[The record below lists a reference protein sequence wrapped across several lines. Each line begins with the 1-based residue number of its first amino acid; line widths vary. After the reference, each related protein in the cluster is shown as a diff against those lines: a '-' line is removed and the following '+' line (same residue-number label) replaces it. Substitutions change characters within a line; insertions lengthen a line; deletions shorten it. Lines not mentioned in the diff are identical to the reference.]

1 MKEFQ
6 PGLFDKSHSVQ
17 IHGKIFDLSVPRVMG
32 VINLT
37 PDSFYEGSRLLD
49 SEAISKRI
57 EQFITDG
64 ADFIDIGAY
73 SSRPGARHIDEK
85 EELTRLEPTLKLLM
99 NQFPEVIV
107 SLDTFRSS
115 IVKVAI
121 EKYGVSLINDISAG
135 EFDKEMLK
143 TVSSMQ
149 VPYIMMH
156 MKGTPQNMQEN
167 PFYDNLMKD
176 LIDFFAKRVLAARE
190 SGIKDI
196 IIDPGFGFG
205 KTLDHNYQLLQNLDI
220 LKIVDCPILV
230 GLSRKSMI
238 YRYLNVQAEDALTGS
253 VALNTIAIL
262 KGANILRVH
271 DVKET
276 VQAVKLYTKMQE
288 FPIE

>member
-6 PGLFDKSHSVQ
+6 AGLFDKSRSVQ
-17 IHGKIFDLSVPRVMG
+17 IRGKIFDLSFPRVMG

-37 PDSFYEGSRLLD
+37 PDSFYDGSRFFK

-73 SSRPGARHIDEK
+73 SSRPGAKHIDEK
-85 EELTRLEPTLKLLM
+85 EELTRLEPTLKLLSD
-99 NQFPEVIV
+99 QFPEVIV

-115 IVKVAI
+115 IAQIAV

-135 EFDKEMLK
+135 ELDKKMFK
-143 TVSSMQ
+143 TVSRLQ

-156 MKGTPQNMQEN
+156 MKGNPQNMQEN
-167 PFYDNLMKD
+167 PVYDNLMRE
-176 LIDFFAKRVLAARE
+176 ITVFFAKKVLSARE
-190 SGIKDI
+190 SGIKDL

-205 KTLDHNYQLLQNLDI
+205 KTLDHNYQLLQNLEI
-220 LKIVDCPILV
+220 LKIIDCPLLV

-238 YRYLNVQAEDALTGS
+238 YRQLEVQAEDAMAGS
-253 VALNTIAIL
+253 VVLNTIAIL

-276 VQAVKLYTKMQE
+276 IQAVKLCTKLQE